1 MRAAAVSTSLLVLL
15 SLTACSGQGATTA
28 DEPSAPVAPTSAPSP
43 PAPSTPATTPT
54 ASASASAE
62 ATASPTAEATPEGF
76 PELEVEVLADDLTL
90 PWDVDQLAGGELLVT
105 EKDSGRILLLD
116 GADRRELSGGPS
128 GLWSS
133 GETGLM
139 SIAVDP
145 SDDDR
150 FLTCHGHTEGGATD
164 VRVVEWTLDADRTQ
178 ATEGDALVT
187 GIESTTGRH
196 GGCRMEISPAG
207 ELFLGTGDAA
217 VGTNPRDLTSLNG
230 KVLRA
235 DARTGD
241 PLPDNPFADSDD
253 AATRL
258 VWTYGHRNVQG
269 LAFADGT
276 VYSAEHGPDVDDE
289 VNRLEAGGD
298 YGWNPVPSGGGQGY
312 DESVPMTDD
321 DLDGEQVA
329 AVWSS
334 GDPTLATSGT
344 TLVEGGE
351 WGGYAGGLA
360 VATLKAQQ
368 MLFLPLDGDGQVGE
382 TRVPEVLTEHGRLRS
397 VTQADDGSLLVTTS
411 NGSGDELLRVTP
423 RP

>member
-15 SLTACSGQGATTA
+15 TLSACSGSGTTPA
-28 DEPSAPVAPTSAPSP
+28 DDP
-43 PAPSTPATTPT
+43 PAPAAPTPAPSSATPT
-54 ASASASAE
+54 AGATGPSTPSA
-62 ATASPTAEATPEGF
+62 TPTAEPTPEGF

-90 PWDVDQLAGGELLVT
+90 PWDVDELAGGGLLVT
-105 EKDSGRILLLD
+105 EKESGRILLLD
-116 GADRRELSGGPS
+116 GDQRRELSGGPS

-139 SIAVDP
+139 SIVVDP
-145 SDDDR
+145 SDEDR
-150 FLTCHGHTEGGATD
+150 FLTCHGHSDGGATD
-164 VRVVEWTLDADRTQ
+164 VRVVEWTLDEDRTQ
-178 ATEGDALVT
+178 ATEGDALIT

-196 GGCRMEISPAG
+196 GGCRMEVSPDG
-207 ELFLGTGDAA
+207 ELFVGTGDAA

-235 DARTGD
+235 DAGTGD

-253 AATRL
+253 AATQL

-269 LAFADGT
+269 LAVVDGT
-276 VYSAEHGPDVDDE
+276 VWSAEHGPDVDDE

-298 YGWNPVPSGGGQGY
+298 YGWDPVPAGGGGGY

-321 DLDGEQVA
+321 DLDGDQVA
-329 AVWSS
+329 AAWSS
-334 GDPTLATSGT
+334 GDPTLATSGM
-344 TLVEGGE
+344 TLVEGAE

-368 MLFLPLDGDGQVGE
+368 MLFLPLDDGEVGE
-382 TRVPEVLTEHGRLRS
+382 ARVPEVLTEHGRLRS
-397 VTQADDGSLLVTTS
+397 VTQAADGALLVTTS
-411 NGSGDELLRVTP
+411 NGSDDELLRVTP
-423 RP
+423 RS